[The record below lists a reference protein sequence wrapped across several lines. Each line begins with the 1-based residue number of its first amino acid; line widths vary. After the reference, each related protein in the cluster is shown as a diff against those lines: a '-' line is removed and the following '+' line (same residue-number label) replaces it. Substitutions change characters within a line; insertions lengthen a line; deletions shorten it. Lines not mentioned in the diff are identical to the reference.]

1 MLRRHSVIANH
12 RYFYYHG
19 DNDDDDD
26 DSHLFSSNASDPPE
40 NKDSLVTTISP
51 VFPSAQAVPTA
62 SAPCRCVA

>member
-19 DNDDDDD
+19 DDDDDDD
-26 DSHLFSSNASDPPE
+26 DSHLFSSKASDPPE

-51 VFPSAQAVPTA
+51 VFPSAQAVPMT
-62 SAPCRCVA
+62 SAPCICVA